1 MTSRRLVLASAS
13 AARMRVLHDAGID
26 AEQVP
31 SGEDENVA
39 AADVAQTVRLLAERK
54 ASAVADRRPDD
65 LVLGCDSL
73 LDVDGSAFGKP
84 TTPQEA
90 TRMWRTISGRS
101 ASLRTGHCL
110 VEPESKR
117 KVAEVASTLVYFGQ
131 PDEDEIAAYV
141 QSLEPM
147 KLAGAFSID
156 GLGAPFVDRIDG
168 DAGNVLGLS
177 LPLLRRMLA
186 ELGRSVTDLWRRP
199 FAGVVRDLS
208 PQDSGW
214 LFDLLEREWGLPVVS
229 ISGVH
234 DPSRLEGMIA
244 EDEGDRLGALTYRVD
259 QRGMEVVTLNS
270 VREGRGVASALL
282 GAARERARRAGLRMW
297 LITSNENI
305 RAIDF
310 YQRRGMDL
318 VALHREF
325 ARVVEGA
332 KESPVAEHPGTGR
345 IAFRHALEFEYRS

>member
-1 MTSRRLVLASAS
+1 MTPRRLVLASAS
-13 AARMRVLHDAGID
+13 AARMRVLSDAGID

-54 ASAVADRRPDD
+54 ASAVADRRPGD

-84 TTPQEA
+84 ASPQEA
-90 TRMWRTISGRS
+90 TGMWRTISGRT

-110 VEPESKR
+110 VDPGSKR
-117 KVAEVASTLVYFGQ
+117 KIAEVATTLVYFGE
-131 PDEDEIAAYV
+131 PSEDEIAAYV

-147 KLAGAFSID
+147 RLAGAFSID

-186 ELGRSVTDLWRRP
+186 ELGWSVTDLWRRP
-199 FAGVVRDLS
+199 FGGVVRDLAA
-208 PQDSGW
+208 QDAGW

-229 ISGVH
+229 ISGIH

-244 EDEGDRLGALTYRVD
+244 EDEGERLGALTYRVD
-259 QRGMEVVTLNS
+259 RRGMEVVTLNS

-282 GAARERARRAGLRMW
+282 GEARGRARQAGLRMW
-297 LITSNENI
+297 LITTNENI

-310 YQRRGMDL
+310 YQRRGMEL
-318 VALHREF
+318 VALHRNF
-325 ARVVEGA
+325 AQVVQGA
-332 KESPVAEHPGTGR
+332 KQGSVREHPGTGR
-345 IAFRHALEFEYRS
+345 VAFRHALEFEYRS